1 MARPRISR
9 GNRRGT
15 YLHGSAKKKES
26 GKEES
31 EGISYNQLYAALAER
46 TGMRPKDVNELSIAQ
61 VEGLLEGMAD
71 NNNVDGY
78 DGKSSGSSNKLEDSD
93 ALRYLLDNGG
103 I

>member
-1 MARPRISR
+1 
-9 GNRRGT
+9 
-15 YLHGSAKKKES
+15 
-26 GKEES
+26 
-31 EGISYNQLYAALAER
+31 
-46 TGMRPKDVNELSIAQ
+46 MRPKDVNDLSIAQ

-71 NNNVDGY
+71 NNNVEGY